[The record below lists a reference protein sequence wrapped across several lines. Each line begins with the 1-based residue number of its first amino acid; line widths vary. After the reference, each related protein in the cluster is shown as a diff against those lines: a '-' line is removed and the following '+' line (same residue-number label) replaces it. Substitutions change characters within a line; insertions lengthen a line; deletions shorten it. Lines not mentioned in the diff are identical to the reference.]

1 MNMKLFLIAASLTAL
16 ALPEAAIAKEDGKT
30 LEQELKSNANRFA
43 KVDANSDGQLN
54 AEEALAERTRIA
66 TRDSKPVSSAKGGT
80 FGLNNDS
87 NGDGLISLAESE
99 AFVKA
104 RHAREDT
111 NGDGTVTE
119 DEKAAAKK
127 K

>member
-1 MNMKLFLIAASLTAL
+1 MNMKSLLIAATLTAL
-16 ALPEAAIAKEDGKT
+16 ALPGAAIAKPEGKT

-43 KVDANSDGQLN
+43 KVDANSNGQLD
-54 AEEALAERTRIA
+54 ADETLAERTRIA
-66 TRDSKPVSSAKGGT
+66 ARDSKPVSGAKGGT

-87 NGDGLISLAESE
+87 NGDGMISLAESE
-99 AFVKA
+99 VFVKA

-111 NGDGTVTE
+111 DSDGIVTDE
-119 DEKAAAKK
+119 EKAAAKK